1 MGAILV
7 DESGHGYPSGLG
19 GGPGVLGLLDHL
31 TVGSTGIAWHLLSRR
46 MCRRQH
52 GSSKII

>member
-7 DESGHGYPSGLG
+7 DESGHGYPS
-19 GGPGVLGLLDHL
+19 GPGVLGLLDHL
-31 TVGSTGIAWHLLSRR
+31 TVGSTGIVWHLLSRR